1 LIRAEL
7 AAAGL
12 EIKTMASSSLH
23 KASPALRAVEHHH
36 FMTRGRWLLFDVNA
50 LTVIPSSA
58 ADGIILAAASEAALP
73 RQQLL
78 ACAINRGVEPAQARL
93 RLRAL
98 TAARFLLR
106 EDQHPV
112 LAKLGQPTNYATFMV
127 NVSQRC
133 NLTCPYCYVN
143 KGHFDY
149 AEKPIP
155 RMKAATAA
163 EIVERIFE
171 NFPGL
176 GSYGYH
182 FYGGEPLMNFKVI
195 EQIVNAAEAKAAA
208 TGTHT
213 DYHITTNGTLL
224 TREVADF
231 MDRHQFTVYFS
242 IDGDAEHHDELR
254 KYIKGGGS
262 FADVERNLRYLRTR
276 PGVHLIGS
284 SVIRKGL
291 PLQDAL
297 AHLAG
302 HGAQQCKAERVRLH
316 RGEALALEHGDHD
329 AYLRDIEG
337 LIDHYV
343 DHLEAGRKPMD
354 FRLSSKIL
362 QLYTRTRRAFFCPA
376 GERMFGI
383 SSDGEIYPCALHVGR
398 PQSKLGDIRTGI
410 DREKQRAFRQKFS
423 PAHQK
428 DCRSCWTRHLCGGGC
443 SAMVDRFGHEDCQ
456 SLRKESEAAI
466 AVFQHFAENDPL
478 QVLGLVSP
486 KVVRWANGE
495 LDDATELT
503 PDEPAAQRMHGD
515 QLT

>member
-1 LIRAEL
+1 VEVAV
-7 AAAGL
+7 
-12 EIKTMASSSLH
+12 ASSSLQT
-23 KASPALRAVEHHH
+23 KAQLPLRAAEHHH
-36 FMTRGRWLLFDVNA
+36 FQTRGRFLLFDVNA
-50 LTVIPSSA
+50 LTVIPSCE
-58 ADGIILAAASEAALP
+58 ADGVILDVASQATLPRKELAA
-73 RQQLL
+73 R
-78 ACAINRGVEPAQARL
+78 AIERGVEPKQAAA

-98 TAARFLLR
+98 VAARFLLR
-106 EDQHPV
+106 EDQRTLV
-112 LAKLGQPTNYATFMV
+112 AKLGQPSSYATFMV

-149 AEKPIP
+149 AEKPIA
-155 RMKAATAA
+155 RMKADTAA
-163 EIVERIFE
+163 EIVDRIFE

-195 EQIVNAAEAKAAA
+195 EQIVTAAEAKAAA
-208 TGTHT
+208 TRTHT

-242 IDGDAEHHDELR
+242 IDGDEEHHNELR

-284 SVIRKGL
+284 SVIRKGFA
-291 PLQDAL
+291 LQDAL
-297 AHLAG
+297 KHLSG

-316 RGEALALEHGDHD
+316 RGEALSLENADHD
-329 AYLRDIEG
+329 EYLRDIEG

-362 QLYTRTRRAFFCPA
+362 QVYTRTRRNFFCPA
-376 GERMFGI
+376 GDRMFGI

-398 PQSKLGDIRTGI
+398 PQSRLGDIKNGV
-410 DREKQRAFRQKFS
+410 DPEKRLAFRQKFA
-423 PAHQK
+423 PENQK
-428 DCRSCWTRHLCGGGC
+428 DCRTCWTRHLCGGGC

-466 AVFQHFAENDPL
+466 AVFQHFMESDPL
-478 QVLGLVSP
+478 RILGLVSP

-495 LDDATELT
+495 LDDAAELA
-503 PDEPAAQRMHGD
+503 PSEAAAQRMHTD
-515 QLT
+515 PLP

>member
-1 LIRAEL
+1 MA
-7 AAAGL
+7 
-12 EIKTMASSSLH
+12 ASSQPKLSSQQKDTSLT
-23 KASPALRAVEHHH
+23 LRAVEYHH
-36 FMTRGRWLLFDVNA
+36 FLTRGRWLLFDVNA
-50 LTVIPSSA
+50 LTVIPSGA
-58 ADGIILAAASEAALP
+58 VDGVILDCASGAGSS
-73 RQQLL
+73 RQELI
-78 ACAINRGVEPAQARL
+78 ARAIDRGVDPAEARM

-98 TAARFLLR
+98 VKARFLLR
-106 EDQHPV
+106 KDQSTAV
-112 LAKLGQPTNYATFMV
+112 AKLGQPSNYATFMV

-155 RMKAATAA
+155 RMKADTAA
-163 EIVERIFE
+163 AIVDKIFE

-195 EQIVNAAEAKAAA
+195 EQIVAAAEAKAAE
-208 TGTHT
+208 TRTHT

-242 IDGDAEHHDELR
+242 IDGDEEHHNELR

-262 FADVERNLRYLRTR
+262 FADVERNLQYLRTR

-291 PLQDAL
+291 ALQDAL
-297 AHLAG
+297 THLAG

-316 RGEALALEHGDHD
+316 RGDVLAIENDDHD
-329 AYLRDIEG
+329 AYLRDIES

-362 QLYTRTRRAFFCPA
+362 QVYTRTRRDFFCPA
-376 GERMFGI
+376 GARMFGI

-398 PQSKLGDIRTGI
+398 PQSRLGDIRTGI
-410 DREKQRAFRQKFS
+410 DPDRQTAFRQKFS
-423 PAHQK
+423 PANQK
-428 DCRSCWTRHLCGGGC
+428 NCRTCWTRHLCGGGC

-466 AVFQHFAENDPL
+466 AIFQHFAETDPL
-478 QVLGLVSP
+478 QILGLVSP
-486 KVVRWANGE
+486 KIVRWANGE
-495 LDDATELT
+495 LDDAEQLI
-503 PDEPAAQRMHGD
+503 PSEPAAQRMHMD
-515 QLT
+515 HPT

>member
-1 LIRAEL
+1 L
-7 AAAGL
+7 L
-12 EIKTMASSSLH
+12 EVGTVASSQNKKTSR
-23 KASPALRAVEHHH
+23 ALRAVEHHH
-36 FMTRGRWLLFDVNA
+36 FLMRERWLLFDVNA

-58 ADGIILAAASEAALP
+58 ADGVILGAASEAALS
-73 RQQLL
+73 RQQLI
-78 ACAINRGVEPAQARL
+78 ARAIDRGVEPAHARA

-98 TAARFLLR
+98 TKARFLLR
-106 EDQHPV
+106 PDQRSV
-112 LAKLGQPTNYATFMV
+112 VAKLGQPTNYATFMV

-155 RMKAATAA
+155 RMKADTAA
-163 EIVERIFE
+163 EIVDRIFE

-195 EQIVNAAEAKAAA
+195 EQIVTAAEAKAAA
-208 TGTHT
+208 TRTHT

-242 IDGDAEHHDELR
+242 IDGDEEHHNELR

-262 FADVERNLRYLRTR
+262 FADVERNLQYLRTR

-291 PLQDAL
+291 ALQDAL
-297 AHLAG
+297 KHLAG

-316 RGEALALEHGDHD
+316 RGDALSLENDDHD
-329 AYLRDIEG
+329 DYLRDIEG

-362 QLYTRTRRAFFCPA
+362 QVYTRTRRSFFCPA
-376 GERMFGI
+376 GDRMFGI

-410 DREKQRAFRQKFS
+410 DAEKQRAFRQKFS
-423 PAHQK
+423 PENQK
-428 DCRSCWTRHLCGGGC
+428 DCRTCWTRHLCGGGC

-466 AVFQHFAENDPL
+466 AIFQHFAETDPL

-486 KVVRWANGE
+486 KVILWANGE
-495 LDDATELT
+495 LDDAEELI
-503 PDEPAAQRMHGD
+503 PNEPAAQRMHTD
-515 QLT
+515 QRT